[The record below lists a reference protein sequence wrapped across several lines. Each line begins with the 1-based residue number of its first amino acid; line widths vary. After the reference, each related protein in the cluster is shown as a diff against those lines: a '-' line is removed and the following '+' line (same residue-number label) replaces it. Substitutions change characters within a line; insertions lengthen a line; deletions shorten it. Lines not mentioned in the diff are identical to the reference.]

1 MRKKIIEFLYSKFK
15 LREYN
20 TTIKIEFIAAIT
32 NYFTMLYLITLVPEV
47 IIDIFPNVIDENGKI
62 IAENIVYNG
71 ISAGQIL
78 ISLNIAALISAG
90 IASILVGYLT
100 NTPLIQG
107 PSLTVATF
115 VSYTV
120 CRNFGYNY
128 PQALGIVFISGIVF
142 FLLAITGIE
151 KRIHSAVPN
160 SIKYAVSSGIGM
172 YIVFQGMLKAHIFE
186 KINNGFSLVNL
197 LTINSNYRK
206 TVLLTIIGL
215 IIIIFLIYKNINGA
229 IFIGKVICI
238 ILSIPLGL
246 SGNVSAEKIT
256 NVFPFAFSMDII
268 GLIDYTSLKNI
279 LNSLAV
285 IISIVF
291 VICIIDIFETVST
304 TFTMENLVRM
314 QPKEKYIT
322 KEIPKVLEVDSMT
335 TSMGAIVGI
344 TTVSTYVESN
354 TGIVEGA
361 RTGLTAI
368 ITGFL
373 FIITIPFATL
383 TTVVPSAATA
393 TTFIIAGAIM
403 TGILKE
409 IDFKDIT
416 EALPAVVTIITIIIL
431 NKIIVGI
438 AIGIISYVLCNIFA
452 LKKKIGIYL
461 VFMSVFMFIM
471 LIFSMK

>member
-1 MRKKIIEFLYSKFK
+1 
-15 LREYN
+15 
-20 TTIKIEFIAAIT
+20 
-32 NYFTMLYLITLVPEV
+32 
-47 IIDIFPNVIDENGKI
+47 
-62 IAENIVYNG
+62 
-71 ISAGQIL
+71 
-78 ISLNIAALISAG
+78 
-90 IASILVGYLT
+90 
-100 NTPLIQG
+100 
-107 PSLTVATF
+107 
-115 VSYTV
+115 
-120 CRNFGYNY
+120 
-128 PQALGIVFISGIVF
+128 
-142 FLLAITGIE
+142 
-151 KRIHSAVPN
+151 
-160 SIKYAVSSGIGM
+160 
-172 YIVFQGMLKAHIFE
+172 MLKAHIFE

-268 GLIDYTSLKNI
+268 GLIDYTSLKNT

-291 VICIIDIFETVST
+291 VLCIIDIFETVST

-383 TTVVPSAATA
+383 TTIVPSAATA
-393 TTFIIAGAIM
+393 TTFIIAGVIM